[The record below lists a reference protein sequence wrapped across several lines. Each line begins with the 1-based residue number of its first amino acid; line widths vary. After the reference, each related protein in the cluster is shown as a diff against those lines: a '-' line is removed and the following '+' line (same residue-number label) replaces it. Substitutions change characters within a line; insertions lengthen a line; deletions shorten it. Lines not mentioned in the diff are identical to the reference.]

1 MARKKKLYLVWQS
14 SGSYA
19 NGTYQERLC
28 GVYDDEQQALELKS
42 RLDLNVIKEDMC
54 WTIMPQEVYS
64 MWPTIETYEGYET
77 YDGSDL
83 KFYSDCGFEY
93 ISEYRGYTLEQREQQ
108 ESRWLQMLAGY
119 MYADVQVVN
128 MNEEF

>member
-64 MWPTIETYEGYET
+64 MWSTIDSNEGNET
-77 YDGSDL
+77 YDGSNL
-83 KFYSDCGFEY
+83 KFNSGCDFEY
-93 ISEYRGYTLEQREQQ
+93 ISEYMGYTLEQREQQ
-108 ESRWLQMLAGY
+108 EDRWIRMVSEYGY
-119 MYADVQVVN
+119 AEIQVVN